1 MLGEQSVDIH
11 SQLPRAYRPIE
22 SAHVILL
29 SQVEFGRGKKF
40 SAEGTA
46 SLLLLWGTGVPGYV
60 PGRGIVTVWKIFIG
74 LVSLYQDVRLV
85 IQFMGTVLGISVYGL
100 VQKPLMLTVPI
111 LGITVSVGEVTFR
124 AVT

>member
-1 MLGEQSVDIH
+1 
-11 SQLPRAYRPIE
+11 
-22 SAHVILL
+22 
-29 SQVEFGRGKKF
+29 VEFGRGKKF